1 MVVHSTLSQWSHPSQ
16 QTHNPRLSAYA
27 APHLGQIALSDSIC
41 FWCAGQ
47 LQFGKLFH
55 NLHVSSRY
63 TYFLFICFPHW
74 ACLSTLIPF
83 SFGSAFVPF
92 LSFSVQ
98 LTILFLYSFHFL
110 CFLLFS
116 TSAFLYSFLFSSPKI
131 SSSVIHKAL
140 HFKEGLHLYSLPFR
154 VDVVEWEPRPVHQHL
169 RFWCYLNFVDQ
180 S

>member
-1 MVVHSTLSQWSHPSQ
+1 MVVHSTLSHWSHPLQ

-74 ACLSTLIPF
+74 AFLSTLIPF

-98 LTILFLYSFHFL
+98 LTIL
-110 CFLLFS
+110 
-116 TSAFLYSFLFSSPKI
+116 FLYSFLFSSPKI

-169 RFWCYLNFVDQ
+169 RFWCYLNFVNQ